1 MGNPD
6 GYTTIRAHRDA
17 RNEARDTKERLNL
30 SWNQFLRQAADELE
44 PDSND

>member
-17 RNEARDTKERLNL
+17 RNEARKTKKRLNL
-30 SWNQFLRQAADELE
+30 SWNEFLRQAAAEL
-44 PDSND
+44 DSNSND

>member
-17 RNEARDTKERLNL
+17 RNEARRTKSRLDL
-30 SWNQFLRQAADELE
+30 SWNEFLRQAADELD
-44 PDSND
+44 PGSSD

>member
-1 MGNPD
+1 MGNPE

-17 RNEARDTKERLNL
+17 RDEARHIKSRLDL
-30 SWNQFLRQAADELE
+30 SWNEFLQQAADALD